1 MTDQSEERHEVD
13 NYPLLTLKNVV
24 VFPGTVKPLLFSS
37 PHSLAALRETATHGG
52 RVFVVTMKVTDPE
65 ELTQEELHE
74 VGTIG
79 KMVKL
84 QQLPNG
90 AIQALFEAQERG
102 GLLSADFEGSFFTA
116 KVKTLESRESADV
129 ELPQLVEALK
139 SEFFRHLDL
148 DENPAPFQWNL
159 DLNTKNIPA
168 GEFADAVAPLLK
180 STLEE
185 KQEVLSTLDTR
196 ERVELV
202 YRLLLKEVRQK
213 EFEHNLKSRIEE
225 QMAKR
230 QREYYLHEKM
240 KAIQDEMG
248 ESDLSEAEELRVKV
262 EESGMPDNVKE
273 IALKELKKLRLM
285 GNNSHEATPVRNYVD
300 WLVSVPWRA
309 KTTDDLSVTHAQDV
323 LDEEHFGLEKPKE
336 RIIEYI
342 AVTNAVGKLKGPII
356 CFSGPP
362 GVGKTS
368 LAKSIAHALNRK
380 FARIALG
387 GVRDEAEIRGHRR
400 TYIGALPGKIIQTM
414 KKVGT
419 SNPVVLLDEI
429 DKISQHYTGGPTA
442 AMLEVLDPEQ
452 NHTFMDHYMEVEYD
466 LSKVLFICTANDIGQ
481 IPLPLRDRMEI
492 IELSGYTEL
501 EKVQIARRYLI
512 PKQKKENGLQP
523 EDLKMSDHQVL
534 ETIRGYTREAGVR
547 NLERTIS
554 KICRKAV
561 TERLKT
567 ERTKPIHFD
576 KRKMHRYLGP
586 PRFLHNKVENT
597 NEVGTV
603 TGLAWTSVGGET
615 LTIEVT
621 AMKGTGKVLLTG
633 TLGDVMKESAQAAIS
648 YVRTHANHLG
658 IYSKAF
664 REHDIHI
671 HVPAGGTPKDGP
683 SAGIALT
690 GAIVSA
696 FTGIP
701 VNWNVA
707 LTGEVTLLGKVLAI
721 GGLKEKLLAAKRAD
735 METVFIPLENKK
747 DLSEIPV
754 EITKGLEIRPI
765 EKVEDIFPILLAR
778 MPIPVSDA
786 DLPPEPR
793 KDEHHETTPVVGTT
807 VITNAEPATSKEA

>member
-1 MTDQSEERHEVD
+1 MTDITETEHEIET
-13 NYPLLTLKNVV
+13 YPMLTLKNVV

-37 PHSLAALRETATHGG
+37 PHSLAALRKTATDSGK
-52 RVFVVTMKVTDPE
+52 VFVVTMKQADAE
-65 ELTQEELHE
+65 EMSQDRLHE

-102 GLLSADFEGSFFTA
+102 ALLHAEFDTETFFTA
-116 KVKTLESRESADV
+116 KVKTLGSRESADV

-139 SEFFRHLDL
+139 SEFFQHLDL

-180 STLEE
+180 AGLEE
-185 KQEVLSTLDTR
+185 KQEVLATLDTR

-213 EFEHNLKSRIEE
+213 EFEASLKARIEE

-248 ESDLSEAEELRVKV
+248 DSELSEIEELHRQIDA
-262 EESGMPDNVKE
+262 SNMPEHVRE
-273 IALKELKKLRLM
+273 IAGKELKKLRLM
-285 GNNSHEATPVRNYVD
+285 GNNSHESTPVRNYLD
-300 WLVSVPWRA
+300 WLVSLPWSA
-309 KTTDDLSVTHAQDV
+309 KTEDDLSVDHAEEV
-323 LDEEHFGLEKPKE
+323 LAREHYGLEKAKE

-368 LAKSIAHALNRK
+368 MGRSIANALQRK
-380 FARIALG
+380 FARISLG

-419 SNPVVLLDEI
+419 TNPVILLDEI
-429 DKISQHYTGGPTA
+429 DKISRHYTGGPTA

-452 NHTFMDHYMEVEYD
+452 NHTFTDHYLEVEYD
-466 LSKVLFICTANDIGQ
+466 LSNVLFICTANDISQ
-481 IPLPLRDRMEI
+481 IPLALRDRMEI

-501 EKVQIARRYLI
+501 EKLEIAKRYLI
-512 PKQKKENGLQP
+512 PKQTSENGLDKGELGLP
-523 EDLKMSDHQVL
+523 DKRIL
-534 ETIRGYTREAGVR
+534 EVIRGYTREAGVR
-547 NLERTIS
+547 NLERVIS
-554 KICRKAV
+554 KLCRKAV
-561 TERLKT
+561 TESIKKGTKGKIRITTKRLT
-567 ERTKPIHFD
+567 D
-576 KRKMHRYLGP
+576 YLGP
-586 PRFLHNKVENT
+586 PRFQHAVIDRR
-597 NEVGTV
+597 NEIGTV

-621 AMKGTGKVLLTG
+621 VMKGTGRVLLTG
-633 TLGDVMKESAQAAIS
+633 KLGDVMKESAQAAIS
-648 YVRTHANHLG
+648 FVRTHANTYG
-658 IYSKAF
+658 IYAKAF
-664 REHDIHI
+664 REHDLHI

-690 GAIVSA
+690 GAIISA

-701 VNWNVA
+701 VRWNVA
-707 LTGEVTLLGKVLAI
+707 LTGEVTLRGKVLAI

-735 METVFIPLENKK
+735 MAHVFIPEENRK
-747 DLSEIPV
+747 DLSEVPA
-754 EITKGLEIRPI
+754 EITRGLEIMPI
-765 EKVEDIFPILLAR
+765 EDVREIIPVLLESK
-778 MPIPVSDA
+778 PIPVDDK
-786 DLPPEPR
+786 DLPPEPV
-793 KDEHHETTPVVGTT
+793 KNHEENTPVVMGTT
-807 VITNAEPATSKEA
+807 VITDPHSPADS